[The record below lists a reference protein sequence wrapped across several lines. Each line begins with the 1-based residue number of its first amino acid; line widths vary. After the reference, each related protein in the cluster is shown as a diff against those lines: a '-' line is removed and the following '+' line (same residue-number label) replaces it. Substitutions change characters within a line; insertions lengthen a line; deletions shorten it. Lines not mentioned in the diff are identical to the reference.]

1 MMNYLQ
7 IVVIFLLVLFIYIH
21 IQFQITSAD
30 ERQIYVIDKPVN
42 APIEDV
48 FELKQPIVFRMLSII
63 NITLEN
69 LLSHHH
75 NIDISVYDNTR
86 KNTHSNIL
94 SSISATHALVKGDAH
109 AKYYSEKNTD
119 IFSRI
124 PTTSPLHEI
133 TKKHAIFT
141 PPLCSR
147 TYNDVLFGSVGST
160 TIPQYS
166 VMFRNIFSVTSGTL
180 HIRLIHPD
188 DFANRGEQIKPDY
201 TNMSFFAS
209 SDTDLWNDN
218 DNNII
223 KATIHM
229 GESFSIPPYW
239 VYSFQ
244 YEEDTFV
251 SSTSFNSYM
260 TEIATAQH
268 TLLYWVTK
276 FTRPRNISTHTHA
289 TPYTDKNI
297 ISKQTTDSTVTNNDI
312 NNTNTETTDT
322 EQHSKIDTDTI
333 PDTNLQTDN
342 DSGTSASN
350 DTTSILDVMVP
361 STS

>member
-1 MMNYLQ
+1 MINYLQ

-21 IQFQITSAD
+21 IQFQITPAD

-48 FELKQPIVFRMLSII
+48 FELKQPIVFRILANI
-63 NITLEN
+63 NMTLEK
-69 LLSHHH
+69 LLTHHP
-75 NIDISVYDNTR
+75 NTDISVYDNTR
-86 KNTHSNIL
+86 KNTHANIL
-94 SSISATHALVKGDAH
+94 SSISATHALLKGDLN

-119 IFSRI
+119 MFSRI
-124 PTTSPLHEI
+124 ATTSPLHEI

-147 TYNDVLFGSVGST
+147 TYNDVLFGSVGTT

-209 SDTDLWNDN
+209 AETDLWNDN
-218 DNNII
+218 DNNVI

-239 VYSFQ
+239 IYSFQ
-244 YEEDTFV
+244 YEEGTFV

-276 FTRPRNISTHTHA
+276 FTRPRNINTHTHA
-289 TPYTDKNI
+289 TPYTDTNT
-297 ISKQTTDSTVTNNDI
+297 ISKQTTVSTSINNDI
-312 NNTNTETTDT
+312 NSTNTDITET
-322 EQHSKIDTDTI
+322 EQHSNIDTNTI
-333 PDTNLQTDN
+333 PDANLQTDK
-342 DSGTSASN
+342 DPITTFSP
-350 DTTSILDVMVP
+350 DTTSTLDVMIP
-361 STS
+361 IDS